1 MAFRLRES
9 MHFCIAG
16 ERVILLDPVGGRY
29 RALPNEQAPAFRRW
43 ALGETLIGMDHERL
57 LELKD
62 RDVLA
67 VSDQDHPPM
76 AMTSAKIALAD
87 TALDTAS
94 GNVSSRFVFAALA
107 AQLVWSRRVKTWP
120 LERLLA
126 VLTSL
131 VPYRGQVLN
140 RKRIVDRDAIVLAFT
155 RADMLLGSNNR
166 CLVRSLALSAS
177 CRKHG
182 LAATLVIGIQP
193 NPFAAHCWVQDE
205 GLVLNDKPDR
215 VQMFAPILTV

>member
-1 MAFRLRES
+1 

-16 ERVILLDPVGGRY
+16 ERVILLDPGGGRY
-29 RALPNEQAPAFRRW
+29 RALTHEQAPAFRRW
-43 ALGETLIGMDHERL
+43 ALGAALIGLDHERL

-67 VSDQDHPPM
+67 VSDQDQPPM
-76 AMTSAKIALAD
+76 AMTSARIALAD
-87 TALDTAS
+87 TALDPAS
-94 GNVSSRFVFAALA
+94 GNVSSWLVFAALTT
-107 AQLVWSRRVKTWP
+107 QLVWSRRVKTWP

-126 VLTSL
+126 VLKGLGSNA
-131 VPYRGQVLN
+131 GQVLP
-140 RKRIVDRDAIVLAFT
+140 RTRLADRDAIVRAFA

-166 CLVRSLALSAS
+166 CLARSLALAAS

-182 LAATLVIGIQP
+182 LASTLVIGIQP

-205 GLVLNDKPDR
+205 GLVLNDRPDR
-215 VQMFAPILTV
+215 VQMFAPILTVC